1 MFGRTWKL
9 SDRKYD
15 VIRKPN
21 VFIPVSDGV
30 AIDTDQFFP
39 DTKEKVPA
47 VLGVFAYGKGQT
59 MYAVGNESGFP
70 DVFCRRG
77 YAHIIMNVRGS
88 AKSGGQYTNY
98 GPREVQDVYEIIEWL
113 ADQPWCDGNVVMWGL
128 SYYGVAQYQVAALRP
143 PHLRAIMPI
152 NGYTDFYRMRYYH
165 GGILLHDRKG
175 WAQGVYW
182 DSQGQGFASWSRE
195 RMGEAKYRAA
205 IADALQDK
213 EIAAVP
219 YLVDALQNPD
229 YAEHPLLVDMILN
242 PFDTE
247 YYRERSSDPVLSK
260 ITVPTYL
267 VGHWR
272 QYESGQ
278 SIPYH
283 AWERIQAPKKMIVYG
298 PPIRVDANFN
308 TLLYEAIRWYDYHV
322 KGIDNGIME
331 EPPITLFVSGA
342 NGWRT
347 TTDWPLPETIWTPF
361 YLHPKGLLWEVEP
374 WPEGGSSWFED
385 SIVRPGG
392 CLKFRSEPLVQDVE
406 AIGSSVVNLYAAS
419 TTEEVLWFIGLLDVD
434 AEGQERLLTE
444 GWLRG
449 SMRAV
454 DPAQSK
460 PWEPYHPF
468 LQREP
473 LVPGEIYEFNI
484 HVEPTAHL
492 FKAGHRIGLR
502 VGCTDPEPA
511 AVADAPTPPHP
522 FKMAPPQRYMDASAH
537 HANPQVSADLVSVG
551 HFWSRNLWNMVPKVV
566 TVYHNAEHASHL
578 ALPITRGHVVG
589 TYVNYSLHLRG

>member
-1 MFGRTWKL
+1 MFGKTWKL
-9 SDRKYD
+9 SERKYG
-15 VIRKPN
+15 VIRKPD
-21 VFIPVSDGV
+21 VFIPMSDGT

-39 DTKEKVPA
+39 DTAEKVPA

-98 GPREVQDVYEIIEWL
+98 GPQEVQDVYEVIEWI

-128 SYYGVAQYQVAALRP
+128 SYYGVAQYQVAALNP
-143 PHLRAIMPI
+143 PHLKAIVPI
-152 NGYTDFYRMRYYH
+152 NGYTDFYRMRYYN
-165 GGILLHDRKG
+165 GGILLHNRKQWG
-175 WAQGVYW
+175 HGIYW
-182 DSQGQGFASWSRE
+182 DSKGQGFVSWSRE
-195 RMGEAKYRAA
+195 KMGEAKYREA
-205 IADALQDK
+205 IAEALTDK
-213 EIAAVP
+213 DICAVP
-219 YLVDALQNPD
+219 YLVDALKNPD
-229 YAEHPLLVDMILN
+229 YAENTLLVDMILN

-247 YYRERSSDPVLSK
+247 YYQERSSEAGLSK
-260 ITVPTYL
+260 ITVPTYM

-272 QYESGQ
+272 QYMSGQ

-283 AWERIQAPKKMIVYG
+283 AWEKIQAPKKMLVYG
-298 PPIRVDANFN
+298 PPVRVDANFN

-322 KGIDNGIME
+322 KGIENGIME
-331 EPPITLFVSGA
+331 EPPVTLFVSGA
-342 NGWRT
+342 NGWKT
-347 TTDWPLPETIWTPF
+347 TTDYPLPETIWKPF
-361 YLHPKGLLWEVEP
+361 YLHPKGLLWEMEP

-392 CLKFRSEPLVQDVE
+392 CLKFYTAPLVQDTEV
-406 AIGSSVVNLYAAS
+406 IGSSVLNLYAS
-419 TTEEVLWFIGLLDVD
+419 TTSDEVFWFAALLDVD
-434 AEGQERLLTE
+434 AEGTERLLTE
-444 GWLRG
+444 GFLRG

-454 DPAQSK
+454 DPARSK

-473 LVPGEIYEFNI
+473 LTPGEIYEFNI
-484 HVEPTAHL
+484 HIEPAAHL

-502 VGCTDPEPA
+502 VGCTDPEPET
-511 AVADAPTPPHP
+511 PTERYP
-522 FKMAPPQRYMDASAH
+522 FAIASPQRYMDASPRH
-537 HANPQVSADLVSVG
+537 ENPSATVDMVSLG
-551 HFWSRNLWNMVPKVV
+551 HFWSRHLWNMVPKVV
-566 TVYHNAEHASHL
+566 TLHHNAEHASHI
-578 ALPITRGHVVG
+578 ALPVTRGNVIG